1 MNFVIP
7 DFYPAAAELF
17 VVAMS
22 FVVLMTGTFL
32 KNSRSLSYYLTQFIL
47 LGAAFVTVYTMD
59 GRVTLTFTN
68 MYVDGLMGDFLKLMV
83 YIAVSVVLLYSRS
96 YIGDRKIE
104 ST

>member
-32 KNSRSLSYYLTQFIL
+32 QNSRSLSYYLTQFTL
-47 LGAAFVTVYTMD
+47 LGAAVVTVHH
-59 GRVTLTFTN
+59 GRAGYAHIHQHVC
-68 MYVDGLMGDFLKLMV
+68 
-83 YIAVSVVLLYSRS
+83 
-96 YIGDRKIE
+96 
-104 ST
+104 

>member
-32 KNSRSLSYYLTQFIL
+32 QKSRSLSYYLTQFIL

-59 GRVTLTFTN
+59 GQVTLTFTN
-68 MYVDGLMGDFLKLMV
+68 MYVDDLMGVTWALELDHP
-83 YIAVSVVLLYSRS
+83 
-96 YIGDRKIE
+96 DH
-104 ST
+104 